1 MTLTTSL
8 TTQNIFSSIIS
19 NYYMDMRKK
28 NTQKSSTQI
37 RNAQMDGG
45 SNCHMFTVIIIL
57 TYIRPIKCNVKILND
72 IKAPVKGFGLVV
84 IKPPKTNIIIT
95 LCTSYYI
102 PQNPQNTISQTAI
115 KNYNQFRSGIT
126 EALRCLEITT

>member
-1 MTLTTSL
+1 
-8 TTQNIFSSIIS
+8 
-19 NYYMDMRKK
+19 MDMRKK

-72 IKAPVKGFGLVV
+72 RKAPGKGFGILI
-84 IKPPKTNIIIT
+84 IKTPNTNIIIP
-95 LCTSYYI
+95 LWPSYCM
-102 PQNPQNTISQTAI
+102 PQNPQKKSVKLN
-115 KNYNQFRSGIT
+115 
-126 EALRCLEITT
+126 